1 MQQSKLRPAA
11 KEPVPSQ
18 TPGRI
23 ILQGLALINARPC
36 FNVAWDT
43 RGRFPPGAKPPR
55 HRNAQACG
63 RGQSLWAACTARFR
77 GSAAYLARGGG
88 EDVQVIPRLR

>member
-1 MQQSKLRPAA
+1 MQRSKLRPAA

-63 RGQSLWAACTARFR
+63 RGQSLWAARRVASVVQLRISPVVAARTSR
-77 GSAAYLARGGG
+77 
-88 EDVQVIPRLR
+88 

>member
-1 MQQSKLRPAA
+1 MQRSKLRPAA

-43 RGRFPPGAKPPR
+43 RGRFPPGRSPHGTVTLRPAAAGNR
-55 HRNAQACG
+55 FG
-63 RGQSLWAACTARFR
+63 R
-77 GSAAYLARGGG
+77 LARRASV
-88 EDVQVIPRLR
+88 VQLRISPVVAARTSR

>member
-1 MQQSKLRPAA
+1 MQRSKLRPAA

-43 RGRFPPGAKPPR
+43 RGRFPPGRSPHGTVTLRPAAAGNR
-55 HRNAQACG
+55 FG
-63 RGQSLWAACTARFR
+63 RLAGSLSC
-77 GSAAYLARGGG
+77 SAAYLARGGG